1 MSRDHGK
8 REKGISGTRTKKV
21 VALLRRTGLGNQ
33 VNRSET
39 NGGPNP
45 RA

>member
-8 REKGISGTRTKKV
+8 RGKEISKGQQLRK

-33 VNRSET
+33 VDRGET

>member
-1 MSRDHGK
+1 MSRDQGERGK
-8 REKGISGTRTKKV
+8 KFSRAATKK

-33 VNRSET
+33 VDRGET